1 MNFILKTEEE
11 ENLSLFSMKPHVWGF
26 SLAKVPHLCELKD
39 LPFSPKHKW
48 CLPSGQDEYS
58 KYFQTLWWRNWPF
71 RAGTQSGQMPAD
83 KRKSSP
89 LVWPCWLSI
98 MFLEAKSWHG
108 RGSGIFVIYP
118 LWHSL
123 WSLFLLWVWALTT
136 KVLYLLGTINPLQP
150 DSPTELFLEYK
161 GEHHY
166 SLFFSSIEGEAV
178 QSFHLN
184 CFYTVTG
191 ISFRAFLLQPAFLQ
205 MDSTKLSHV
214 SVMFLIRN
222 LTILS
227 G

>member
-48 CLPSGQDEYS
+48 CLPSGEDEYS

-108 RGSGIFVIYP
+108 RGSGMSSTHFGTHFEVSFFSGFE
-118 LWHSL
+118 LWPQRSCTCSVPQILSSL
-123 WSLFLLWVWALTT
+123 ILLLSSFLNTRVNIIILF
-136 KVLYLLGTINPLQP
+136 
-150 DSPTELFLEYK
+150 
-161 GEHHY
+161 
-166 SLFFSSIEGEAV
+166 FFSSIEGEAV

-214 SVMFLIRN
+214 SVIFLIRN

>member
-1 MNFILKTEEE
+1 MFTFWARWI
-11 ENLSLFSMKPHVWGF
+11 F
-26 SLAKVPHLCELKD
+26 KV
-39 LPFSPKHKW
+39 LPNTGGETG
-48 CLPSGQDEYS
+48 PSEQV
-58 KYFQTLWWRNWPF
+58 FN
-71 RAGTQSGQMPAD
+71 QSGQMPTD
-83 KRKSSP
+83 KQKSRP

-108 RGSGIFVIYP
+108 RGSGIFVIHP

-123 WSLFLLWVWALTT
+123 WSLFLFWVWALTT
-136 KVLYLLGTINPLQP
+136 KVLHLVCTTNPLQP

-166 SLFFSSIEGEAV
+166 SLFFSSMEGEAM

-184 CFYTVTG
+184 RFYTVTG

-214 SVMFLIRN
+214 SVMLLIRN
-222 LTILS
+222 LMIWS